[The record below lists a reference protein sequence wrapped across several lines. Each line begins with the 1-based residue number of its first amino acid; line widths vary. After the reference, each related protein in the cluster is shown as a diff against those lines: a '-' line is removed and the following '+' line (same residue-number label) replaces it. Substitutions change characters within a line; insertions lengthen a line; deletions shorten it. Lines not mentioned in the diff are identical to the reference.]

1 MLYAAKSHT
10 GLVRQMNQDSYAVH
24 PMGNWTFAVV
34 ADGMGGAAAGEIAS
48 QMAAEVVVREVELG
62 LAAGTEPIPTLRQAI
77 QKANHEIWAKSRSNV
92 DYLGM
97 GTTLVAALYTSEEVI
112 VAHVGDSRAYRFH
125 AGVLEQVTRDHSLVA
140 ELVRRGQ
147 ITEDEAMHHPQ
158 KNVVTRSLGTLEW
171 SDPEIYE
178 LTFEP
183 GDLVLLCT
191 DGLTNCVTGEELTE
205 HLATIPSD
213 TQEAGQSELEG
224 VCDQLVQL
232 TLDRGAPDNITLI
245 LIAHRKE
252 LGAK

>member
-1 MLYAAKSHT
+1 MLYAAKSHI

-24 PMGNWTFAVV
+24 PTGNWTCAVV
-34 ADGMGGAAAGEIAS
+34 ADGMGGAAAGEVAS

-125 AGVLEQVTRDHSLVA
+125 KGVLEQVTRDHSLVA

-178 LTFEP
+178 LTLEP

-205 HLATIPSD
+205 HLAMVPSD
-213 TQEAGQSELEG
+213 TQETAQSELEG